1 MVSCWGGYVFVLNM
15 IALHAMT
22 LVVLGRFTKKLY
34 MSYSL
39 FYMIGTLLA
48 MQVPVVGLTPLKSL
62 EQLGAAAIFVGFQVL
77 MFCEVHIKKQKLSRA
92 NAMVYRAKVCF
103 LALCVCIACIVLF
116 TPSGFFGPI
125 SSRVRALFV
134 KHTKTGNPLVDSVAE
149 HQPARANAYFQYL
162 QTYCFLAPI
171 GFLVSL
177 VYFGDVP
184 SFSVVYGITAYFFS
198 HKMMRLILLMAPV
211 ASILGGIAIGR
222 FIAWSFDQFQEKNDD
237 STVGNKANSMKNDE
251 TKGKKKKKKQAIES
265 EEKVELQN
273 LVAADVKLLKKLIAV
288 ILMAVTYISLDR
300 FYYKSWK
307 IALPL
312 SNPSIIQV
320 GRDKEGRIVKI
331 DDYREAYWWLRD
343 NTPQDSRIL
352 AWWDYGYQLTSIANR
367 TTLADGNTWNHEH
380 IALLARILT
389 GHADKAYDITR
400 HLADYVLVWSGGGGD
415 DVAKSPHLARIA
427 NSVYR
432 GMCTDPVCSNF
443 GIVMGADGRRSPSK
457 QMKESLVYNLVM
469 NKFGD
474 VEVDEDHFQEVFMSR
489 YGKVRIYRVINPDLE
504 SKAWVANPA
513 NRKCDV
519 PGSWFCP
526 GQYPPA
532 LAPYLEEATTFV
544 QREHFNSKDKDKEYQ
559 KAYFEGLESMRK
571 KKQNREYS
579 EVEL

>member
-15 IALHAMT
+15 IALHALM

-34 MSYSL
+34 LSYSL
-39 FYMIGTLLA
+39 FYVIGTVLA

-62 EQLGAAAIFVGFQVL
+62 EQLGAAAIFLGFQVL
-77 MFCEVHIKKQKLSRA
+77 MFCEVNIKKQKMTRGK
-92 NAMVYRAKVCF
+92 AMVYRIKVSA
-103 LALCVCIACIVLF
+103 LALCVCITCMMLF

-162 QTYCFLAPI
+162 QSYCFLAPI
-171 GFLVSL
+171 GFLLSL
-177 VYFGDVP
+177 IYFGDSP
-184 SFSVVYGITAYFFS
+184 SFSVVYGVTAYFFS

-211 ASILGGIAIGR
+211 ASILGGVAIGR
-222 FIAWSFDQFQEKNDD
+222 LVAWSVDQFQENNDESAVSMKANNVKNDD
-237 STVGNKANSMKNDE
+237 SKS
-251 TKGKKKKKKQAIES
+251 KKRKKKQGN
-265 EEKVELQN
+265 EKDEKSELQN
-273 LVAADVKLLKKLIAV
+273 TVTADLKLLKKLIAV
-288 ILMAVTYISLDR
+288 ILLALTYIGLDR
-300 FYYKSWK
+300 FYYKSWN

-320 GRDKEGRIVKI
+320 GRDREGNIVKI

-343 NTPQDSRIL
+343 NTPEDSRVL

-443 GIVMGADGRRSPSK
+443 GIVVGKDGRRSPSK

-469 NKFGD
+469 NKFG
-474 VEVDEDHFQEVFMSR
+474 EIEINEDHFEEVFMSR
-489 YGKVRIYRVINPDLE
+489 YGKVRIYRVVNPDLE

-513 NRKCDV
+513 NRKCDA

-532 LAPYLEEATTFV
+532 LTPYLEEATTFT

-559 KAYFEGLESMRK
+559 QAYFEGLESMRQK
-571 KKQNREYS
+571 KKNRGYS
-579 EVEL
+579 EPDL

>member
-1 MVSCWGGYVFVLNM
+1 MSCWGGYVFVLNM
-15 IALHAMT
+15 VALHAMT

-34 MSYSL
+34 LSYSL

-62 EQLGAAAIFVGFQVL
+62 EQLGAAVIFLGFQVL
-77 MFCEVHIKKQKLSRA
+77 MFCEVHIKKQQMSRA
-92 NAMVYRAKVCF
+92 NAMMYRAKVGF
-103 LALCVCIACIVLF
+103 LALCVCITCILFF

-177 VYFGDVP
+177 MYFGDVP
-184 SFSVVYGITAYFFS
+184 SFSIVYGITAYFFS

-222 FIAWSFDQFQEKNDD
+222 FVAWSVDQFQEKNED
-237 STVGNKANSMKNDE
+237 STVCNEVISIKNDE
-251 TKGKKKKKKQAIES
+251 PKSKKKKKKQAIEM
-265 EEKVELQN
+265 EEKDELQN
-273 LVAADVKLLKKLIAV
+273 TVAADVKLLKKLIAV
-288 ILMAVTYISLDR
+288 ILMAVTYIVLDR

-367 TTLADGNTWNHEH
+367 TSLADGNTWNHEH

-443 GIVMGADGRRSPSK
+443 GIVMGQDGRRSPSK

-469 NKFGD
+469 NQFGD
-474 VEVDEDHFQEVFMSR
+474 AEVNEDHFQEVFMSR
-489 YGKVRIYRVINPDLE
+489 YGKVRIYRVVNPDLE
-504 SKAWVANPA
+504 SKAWVSNPA

-544 QREHFNSKDKDKEYQ
+544 QREHFSNKDKDKEYQ

-571 KKQNREYS
+571 RKQNREHS
-579 EVEL
+579 QAEL